1 MKNNGYIP
9 ASMTDEP
16 CLCTTLRQAA
26 QAATEI
32 YDRALEPSGL
42 KITMFRVLRRLSE
55 ADDPSI
61 SELAR
66 IVELDR
72 SSLGRNLR
80 VLQRA
85 GLIKFADGEDERA
98 TIVSLTR
105 QGHAALEAA
114 KPLWRKA
121 QARMRASLGHEMDSV
136 YSIRAKVHAD
146 AEAKAHDIKQ
156 ART

>member
-1 MKNNGYIP
+1 MRVYTRI
-9 ASMTDEP
+9 MTDEP

-26 QAATEI
+26 QAATEA

-55 ADDPSI
+55 AGKPTI

-85 GLIKFADGEDERA
+85 KLVKFTEGDDERT
-98 TIVSLTR
+98 TIVALTP
-105 QGHAALEAA
+105 QGRDALEIA

-121 QARMRASLGHEMDSV
+121 QAQMRAALGRETDTV
-136 YSIRAKVHAD
+136 YSIRDKVGAD
-146 AEAKAHDIKQ
+146 KAS
-156 ART
+156 ASAGRS

>member
-1 MKNNGYIP
+1 MN
-9 ASMTDEP
+9 DEP
-16 CLCTTLRQAA
+16 CFCTTLRQAA

-42 KITMFRVLRRLSE
+42 KITMYRVLRRLSE
-55 ADDPSI
+55 AERPTI

-85 GLIKFADGEDERA
+85 RLVKFGDGDDERS
-98 TIVSLTR
+98 TIVSLTP
-105 QGHAALEAA
+105 QGRDALETAR
-114 KPLWRKA
+114 PLWRKA
-121 QARMRASLGHEMDSV
+121 QARMRASLGTDADSV
-136 YSIRAKVHAD
+136 YSIRATVHAN
-146 AEAKAHDIKQ
+146 AEQ
-156 ART
+156 LSG